1 MSCAATP
8 ATWRFPLLRHRTSDL
23 FRRPNTSLP
32 SPKNENKN
40 PFKQLPTYRP
50 WLNPTTADLS
60 LANRKAPTTKKN
72 TNTNH
77 QFQPC
82 MPLLDPNFTT
92 TTQPLRS
99 LSLSLCAPSTST
111 TRQRAR
117 SSLSD
122 NCSARQST
130 PAAARRSPTA
140 VQVVLTAAPKEGPRG
155 FAEGGWEGHEGS

>member
-99 LSLSLCAPSTST
+99 LSLSLSAPPPPAP
-111 TRQRAR
+111 RGNAPAAR
-117 SSLSD
+117 SRTT
-122 NCSARQST
+122 AR
-130 PAAARRSPTA
+130 PGRA
-140 VQVVLTAAPKEGPRG
+140 LPRPHAG
-155 FAEGGWEGHEGS
+155 ADRGAEGGASGFCGGRVGGS